1 MFCFCSTARPHS
13 LEEDD
18 VVYVADIVPGLSSS
32 PMTTSPVRHSG
43 VESHICNFNTWELE
57 TEGAGVQSQPQQ
69 CSQLEDSLLYPRIS
83 PNNNR
88 VKSQSE
94 NVCVLQRPG
103 ILLTSAQPSQCT
115 VRPGTRPSDPCA
127 VHLAVRLLS
136 GHDIFYQESGVLRKL
151 KNSSKQTQQVT
162 AEKTS

>member
-69 CSQLEDSLLYPRIS
+69 CSKLEDSLLYPRIS

-103 ILLTSAQPSQCT
+103 ILLTQPNPASAQSDQEPGHLIPVLCTWPSGYCRVMT
-115 VRPGTRPSDPCA
+115 FSIKRA
-127 VHLAVRLLS
+127 
-136 GHDIFYQESGVLRKL
+136 ES
-151 KNSSKQTQQVT
+151 
-162 AEKTS
+162 